1 MGINGKIGTIPWTK
15 KSKLKKPKIDLDL
28 KPQNLLKYGNYRVS
42 SPDRNTYLNIPLF
55 TLDYYDFQSV
65 RYIDK
70 EKRTVVH
77 IGVRKGRFIY
87 QIKWHSIESPV
98 GLSNNVI
105 TSGQALF

>member
-1 MGINGKIGTIPWTK
+1 VGINGKIGTIPWTK
-15 KSKLKKPKIDLDL
+15 KSKLKKSKIHLDL

-42 SPDRNTYLNIPLF
+42 SPDGNMYLNIPLF
-55 TLDYYDFQSV
+55 TFECYDFQTV
-65 RYIDK
+65 RDIDK

-87 QIKWHSIESPV
+87 QIEWHSIESPV

-105 TSGQALF
+105 TSEQALF